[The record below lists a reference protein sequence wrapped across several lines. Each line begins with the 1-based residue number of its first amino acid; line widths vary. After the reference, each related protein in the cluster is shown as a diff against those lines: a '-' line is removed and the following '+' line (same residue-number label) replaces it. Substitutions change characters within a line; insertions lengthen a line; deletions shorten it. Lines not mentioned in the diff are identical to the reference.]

1 MKDDCNLARDG
12 IMQLS
17 PYVAGKPMEEVE
29 AEYGVKVV
37 AKLASNENPLGISPK
52 AVEAM
57 EKELKKCFMYPE
69 GSSPRVR
76 HKLAGR
82 LGVPEGQ
89 IFLATGGDHILTL
102 LGNAFINQGDEVIV
116 GAPSFY
122 TYTLSTLVMGGVLI
136 KVPLKDHV
144 YDLDAILAAITPKTK
159 LIFFCNPNNPTGTI
173 VHKDK
178 VADFMSKVP
187 EHCVVVFD
195 EAYFEFINDPAYG
208 DGVEDYVK
216 KGANVVVLRTFS
228 KLYGLAGLRI
238 GYAVAAGHL
247 APVLGRVMPPFP
259 VNRLAQVAAEAA
271 MDDTDF
277 VAAVLKNNNEGRAYL
292 NAEFGKLGMPYAPSY
307 GNFIFVDVGMPA
319 PEANEALLKRGL
331 VIRPGHQWGCTTHL
345 RVTIGT
351 AAENEAFIEALKAVK
366 AEFEVL

>member
-1 MKDDCNLARDG
+1 MKDGSILAREG
-12 IMQLS
+12 IMKLS

-37 AKLASNENPLGISPK
+37 AKLASNENPLGVSPK
-52 AVEAM
+52 AVAAM
-57 EKELKKCFMYPE
+57 EKELKNCSRYPE

-76 HKLAGR
+76 GKLAER
-82 LGVPEGQ
+82 LGVAEGQ

-102 LGNAFINQGDEVIV
+102 LGNAFVSQGDEVIA

-144 YDLDAILAAITPKTK
+144 YDLDAILSAITPKTK
-159 LIFFCNPNNPTGTI
+159 LIFFCNPNNPSGTI
-173 VHKDK
+173 VDKAK
-178 VADFMSKVP
+178 VAEFMSKVP
-187 EHCVVVFD
+187 DHCVVVFD
-195 EAYFEFINDPAYG
+195 EAYFEFISDPAYG
-208 DGVEDYVK
+208 DGIEDYVK

-238 GYAVAAGHL
+238 GYAVAAEHL
-247 APVLGRVMPPFP
+247 AQVLGRVMPPFP

-277 VAAVLKNNNEGRAYL
+277 VAAVIKNNNEGRAYL
-292 NAEFGKLGMPYAPSY
+292 NAEFDKLGMSYAPSY
-307 GNFIFVDVGMPA
+307 GNFIFADIGMPA
-319 PEANEALLKRGL
+319 PAAYEGLLKRGV
-331 VIRPGHQWGCTTHL
+331 VIRPGHQWGCETYL
-345 RVTIGT
+345 RVSIGSP
-351 AAENEAFIEALKAVK
+351 AENEAFIAALKAVK
-366 AEFEVL
+366 AEYTG

>member
-1 MKDDCNLARDG
+1 MKDGSKFAREG

-17 PYVAGKPMEEVE
+17 PYVAGKPIEEVQ
-29 AEYGVKVV
+29 AEYGVTEVV
-37 AKLASNENPLGISPK
+37 KMASNENPLGVSPK
-52 AVEAM
+52 AVQAM
-57 EKELKKCFMYPE
+57 KLELENCFMYPE

-76 HKLAGR
+76 HKLAQR
-82 LGVPEGQ
+82 LGVAEGQ

-102 LGNAFINQGDEVIV
+102 LGNAFVSQGDEVIM

-122 TYTLSTLVMGGVLI
+122 TYMLSTLTMGGVLV

-173 VHKDK
+173 VSRAK
-178 VADFMSKVP
+178 VAEFMDKVP

-195 EAYFEFINDPAYG
+195 EAYFEFISDPDYG
-208 DGVEDYVK
+208 DGIEEYVK

-238 GYAVAAGHL
+238 GYAVAAEHL
-247 APVLGRVMPPFP
+247 AQVLGRVMPPFP

-271 MDDTDF
+271 MDDTEF
-277 VAAVLKNNNEGRAYL
+277 VTAVVKNNNEGRAYL
-292 NAEFGKLGMPYAPSY
+292 NQQFDEMGLSYAPSY
-307 GNFIFVDVGMPA
+307 GNFIFVDIGMPA
-319 PEANEALLKRGL
+319 AEAYEQLLRRG
-331 VIRPGHQWGCTTHL
+331 VVVRPGTQWAHATFL
-345 RVTIGT
+345 RISIGT
-351 AAENEAFIEALKAVK
+351 MAENQKFIVALKEIIGNA
-366 AEFEVL
+366 

>member
-1 MKDDCNLARDG
+1 MKDGSRLAREG

-29 AEYGVKVV
+29 AEYGVKVL
-37 AKLASNENPLGISPK
+37 AKLASNENPLGVSPK

-57 EKELKKCFMYPE
+57 TKEMKNCFMYPE

-76 HKLAGR
+76 RKLALR

-102 LGNAFINQGDEVIV
+102 LGNAFISQGEEVIM

-122 TYTLSTLVMGGVLI
+122 TYTLSTLTMGGVLV
-136 KVPLKDHV
+136 KVPLKNHV
-144 YDLDAILAAITPKTK
+144 YDLDAILDAITPKTK

-173 VHKDK
+173 VHKTK
-178 VADFMSKVP
+178 VAEFMSKVP
-187 EHCVVVFD
+187 DHCVVVFD

-208 DGVEDYVK
+208 NGVEDYVK

-238 GYAVAAGHL
+238 GYAVAAEHL

-271 MDDTDF
+271 LDDTDF
-277 VAAVLKNNNEGRAYL
+277 VDAVVKNNNEGRAYL
-292 NAEFGKLGMPYAPSY
+292 NAEFDKLSMRYAPSY
-307 GNFIFVDVGMPA
+307 GNFIFVDIGMPA
-319 PEANEALLKRGL
+319 PVANEELLKRGI
-331 VIRPGHQWGCTTHL
+331 VIRPGQQWGCETYV
-345 RVTIGT
+345 RVSIGT
-351 AAENEAFIEALKAVK
+351 PAENEAFIEALKAVK
-366 AEFEVL
+366 AEYSG

>member
-1 MKDDCNLARDG
+1 MKDGSSFARAG

-37 AKLASNENPLGISPK
+37 ARLASNENPLGVSPK
-52 AVEAM
+52 AVAAM
-57 EKELKKCFMYPE
+57 EKELQNCSRYPE

-76 HKLAGR
+76 RKLAER

-102 LGNAFINQGDEVIV
+102 LGNAFVNQGDEVIA

-122 TYTLSTLVMGGVLI
+122 TYTLSTMTMGGLLI
-136 KVPLKDHV
+136 KAPLKDFA
-144 YDLDAILAAITPKTK
+144 YDLDAILAAVTPKTK
-159 LIFFCNPNNPTGTI
+159 LIFFCNPNNPTGAI
-173 VHKDK
+173 VDKAK
-178 VADFMSKVP
+178 VAAFMSKLP
-187 EHCVVVFD
+187 DHCLAVFD
-195 EAYFEFINDPAYG
+195 EAYFEFVSDPAYG
-208 DGVEDYVK
+208 DGIEDYVK

-238 GYAVAAGHL
+238 GYAVAAAHL
-247 APVLGRVMPPFP
+247 APALGRVMPPFP

-271 MDDTDF
+271 LEDADF
-277 VAAVLKNNNEGRAYL
+277 VAAVIKNNNEGRAYL
-292 NAEFGKLGMPYAPSY
+292 NAEFDKLGMTYAPSY
-307 GNFIFVDVGMPA
+307 GNFIFVDIGIA
-319 PEANEALLKRGL
+319 AREAYVELLKRG
-331 VIRPGHQWGCTTHL
+331 VVVRPGHQWGCETYL

-351 AAENEAFIEALKAVK
+351 PEQNKAFIEALRAVK
-366 AEFEVL
+366 MSAS

>member
-1 MKDDCNLARDG
+1 MKDGSNYARGG

-37 AKLASNENPLGISPK
+37 ARMASNENPLGVSPK
-52 AVEAM
+52 AVAAM
-57 EKELKKCFMYPE
+57 EKELINCSRYPE

-76 HKLAGR
+76 SKLAKR

-122 TYTLSTLVMGGVLI
+122 TYTLSTLTMGGVLVKI
-136 KVPLKDHV
+136 PLKDLV
-144 YDLDAILAAITPKTK
+144 YDLEAILAAVTPKTK

-173 VHKDK
+173 VDKAK

-187 EHCVVVFD
+187 DHCVVVFD
-195 EAYFEFINDPAYG
+195 EAYFEFISDPAYG
-208 DGVEDYVK
+208 DGIEEYVK
-216 KGANVVVLRTFS
+216 TGANVVVLRTFS

-238 GYAVAAGHL
+238 GYAVAAEHL

-259 VNRLAQVAAEAA
+259 VNRVAQVAAEAA
-271 MDDTDF
+271 MDDHDF
-277 VAAVLKNNNEGRAYL
+277 VAAVLKNTNEGRAFL
-292 NAEFGKLGMPYAPSY
+292 MAEFDKLGMNYAPSY
-307 GNFIFVDVGMPA
+307 GNFIFVDIGIPA
-319 PEANEALLKRGL
+319 PKANEELLKRGV
-331 VIRPGHQWGCTTHL
+331 VIRPGHQWGCETYL
-345 RVTIGT
+345 RVTIGSPE
-351 AAENEAFIEALKAVK
+351 ENTAFIEALKEVK
-366 AEFEVL
+366 GSY

>member
-1 MKDDCNLARDG
+1 
-12 IMQLS
+12 
-17 PYVAGKPMEEVE
+17 
-29 AEYGVKVV
+29 
-37 AKLASNENPLGISPK
+37 LGISPK
-52 AVEAM
+52 AVAAM
-57 EKELKKCFMYPE
+57 EKELKNCFLYPE

-76 HKLAGR
+76 RKLAER
-82 LGVPEGQ
+82 LNVPEGQ

-102 LGNAFINQGDEVIV
+102 VGNAFINQGDDVII
-116 GAPSFY
+116 GRPSFY
-122 TYTLSTLVMGGVLI
+122 TYILSTLIMGGSLI
-136 KVPLKDHV
+136 KVPLTNLT

-178 VADFMSKVP
+178 VAEFMSKVP
-187 EHCVVVFD
+187 DHCVVVFD
-195 EAYFEFINDPAYG
+195 EAYFEFISDPAYG

-238 GYAVAAGHL
+238 GYAIVAEHL

-271 MDDTDF
+271 MDDTEF
-277 VAAVLKNNNEGRAYL
+277 VEAVIKTNNEGRAYL
-292 NAEFGKLGMPYAPSY
+292 NAEFDKLGMPYAPSY
-307 GNFIFVDVGMPA
+307 GNFIFVDIGMPA
-319 PEANEALLKRGL
+319 PEANEALLKRGI
-331 VIRPGHQWGCTTHL
+331 VIRPGHQWGAETYL

-351 AAENEAFIEALKAVK
+351 PEQNKAFIEALKAIK
-366 AEFEVL
+366 QA